1 MGGESIVYGMEFG
14 EIHMREHVDIL
25 KELWD
30 KEHGKGLV
38 CPLCKRSLTII
49 QMDPVEKYDS
59 LYVPY
64 HTIIE
69 CPYCSFRLETESYTI
84 LGSVSTFD
92 AHAIEIAGW
101 SPSGSR
107 VISTFEHMLDYSIL
121 KQLKEST
128 ELVEFLIV
136 DNQAVQII
144 G

>member
-1 MGGESIVYGMEFG
+1 MELG
-14 EIHMREHVDIL
+14 EIHMRKPVDIL

-30 KEHGKGLV
+30 KEHGRGLL
-38 CPLCKRSLTII
+38 CPQCKRSLTII
-49 QMDPVEKYDS
+49 QMNPVDKYDT

-84 LGSVSTFD
+84 LGSITNFD
-92 AHAIEIAGW
+92 AHTIEITGW

-107 VISTFEHMLDYSIL
+107 VVSQYEHMLDYRIL
-121 KQLKEST
+121 KQLKDST